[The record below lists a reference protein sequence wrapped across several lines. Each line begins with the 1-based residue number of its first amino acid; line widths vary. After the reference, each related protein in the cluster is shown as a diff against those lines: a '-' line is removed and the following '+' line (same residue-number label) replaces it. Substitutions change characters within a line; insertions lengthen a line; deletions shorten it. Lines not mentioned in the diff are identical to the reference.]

1 MWRGHSCPLL
11 SAVQKKRAGVP
22 APHSGWYTRSVKR
35 LRALNWT
42 VVVALGFAAS
52 ALCAQDPSSV
62 ERYAEEGQT
71 ALAAGRYEDAERA
84 FEKLRQLE
92 PGMAEVHANLG
103 LIYFEERKFDKA
115 VPALRQALKLKPT
128 LAKSGNLLAMSLSE
142 LARYNDAVPG
152 LEKCLHKSEDG
163 EIKRMCGLELQRA
176 YTGLKRD
183 SKAVEVAMELN
194 RLYPDDPEILYQTGK
209 VYGNF
214 AFLTMEKLAQVAPT
228 SVWRHLAAAE
238 AHESQGS
245 YDQAIVE
252 YRQVLNLEPRRPGIH
267 YRIGRSLLGRFW
279 QRHSPDDPPAAE
291 KEFQEELQL
300 DPGNANSAY
309 ELGEMRRKARQ
320 FDDSQKYF
328 EQALQHYPDFAEAQL
343 GLAAVLLEKKMP
355 DEALVH
361 AQRAVELDPEN
372 EVAWYRL
379 AQIQKTLGNDGEQQ
393 KALTEYRRLHDRASQ
408 QKGLEPVFSPREVT
422 KQEVDLN
429 AAQ

>member
-1 MWRGHSCPLL
+1 MMGPTFRLGLALAACCV
-11 SAVQKKRAGVP
+11 SA
-22 APHSGWYTRSVKR
+22 
-35 LRALNWT
+35 AL
-42 VVVALGFAAS
+42 AFAQTKSDDAS
-52 ALCAQDPSSV
+52 
-62 ERYAEEGQT
+62 ERYAAAGEQ
-71 ALAAGRYEDAERA
+71 ALAAGRYAEA
-84 FEKLRQLE
+84 QADYEKLAKLE
-92 PGMAEVHANLG
+92 PGIAEVHATLAVIDFK
-103 LIYFEERKFDKA
+103 LRDYERA
-115 VPALRQALKLKPT
+115 VGEIQAAQKLKPS
-128 LAKSGNLLAMSLSE
+128 LPKLDSLLSMSLSE
-142 LARYNDAVPG
+142 LGRHGDAVPG
-152 LEKCLHKSEDG
+152 LEKCLHHSPDA

-194 RLYPDDPEILYQTGK
+194 RRYPDDPEILYQTGK
-209 VYGNF
+209 IYGNF

-238 AHESQGS
+238 ADESQGS

-252 YRQVLNLEPRRPGIH
+252 YREVLRLEPQRPGIH
-267 YRIGRSLLGRFW
+267 YRIGRSLMGRFW

-291 KEFQEELQL
+291 QEFQQELQF

-320 FDDSQKYF
+320 FDDAQHYF
-328 EQALQHYPDFAEAQL
+328 EQALQHYPDFPEAQL

-355 DEALVH
+355 DQALVH

-379 AQIQKTLGNDGEQQ
+379 AQIQKTLGNTGEQQ
-393 KALTEYRRLHDRASQ
+393 RALTEYRRLHDRASQ

-422 KQEVDLN
+422 KQEVDPN